1 MAESKFNKL
10 AESIIK
16 HIRQA
21 EKEIRED
28 ERKKVLAEL
37 TKQGR
42 IKAE

>member
-1 MAESKFNKL
+1 MAESRFNKL

-21 EKEIRED
+21 EKEIRSD

-37 TKQGR
+37 KKQ
-42 IKAE
+42 AQTT